1 MADKFQREI
10 PLDDAALFALVEQK
24 GQLVEGGRQ
33 LATDMEAL
41 SKQHEKLMEAMTE
54 QTTKVN
60 DLKRQIIKRVREIA
74 DTQLGEFELPVTTE
88 IKDGKVILLATD
100 GLEEFKDSFRGFD
113 KWRQAL
119 PRKKKLEDSN
129 TNV

>member
-10 PLDDAALFALVEQK
+10 PLDDPALFALVEQK
-24 GQLVEGGRQ
+24 GRLVEGGRA
-33 LATDMEAL
+33 LATEMEAL
-41 SKQHEKLMEAMTE
+41 AKQHEKLMETMTE

-60 DLKRQIIKRVREIA
+60 DLKRQIIDRVREIA
-74 DTQLGEFELPVTTE
+74 DTQLSEFELPVTTE
-88 IKDGKVILLATD
+88 IKDGKVVLIATD

-113 KWRQAL
+113 KWRQPV